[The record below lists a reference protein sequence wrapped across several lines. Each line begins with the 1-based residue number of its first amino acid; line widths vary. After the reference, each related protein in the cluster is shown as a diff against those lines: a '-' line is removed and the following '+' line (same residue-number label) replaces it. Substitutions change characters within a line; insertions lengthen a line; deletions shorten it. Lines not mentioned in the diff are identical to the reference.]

1 MELTRVFVYDF
12 VMFDSFLAQILVL
25 FLLYISAL
33 RIFFLRAPRIDAAA
47 VVSPLAFMVSV
58 ISFFIWGFSI
68 PNLALLVLSLL
79 FFLTNARAIMRLSA
93 QLYVDHYSIPF
104 IIATLVEL
112 AALVAVTL
120 FIVRYRPVRCVP
132 SDFSVEK
139 EVRAVSGNFANGFVF
154 DDEVSEKVR
163 GKISGYVTVYR
174 PTERIEWISSDDS
187 ILNKPADGAVAVE
200 NSVKTEDFSSDKAP
214 VALFVGTPF
223 APVAQYEPY
232 FVMLAQ
238 KGLTVLAADFFPSDM
253 TLFPDR
259 RNSRLFRRSELLRMR
274 FEEEENFE
282 KLRKEIVGFSIKGYE
297 ALSRIAIVNFR
308 KEDGSQRKIYYL
320 TDGLDTESVFSFSDK
335 FKSNVVGTMQMES
348 VEEYKTSRFGFVE
361 QTDVFLASKLGLK
374 RDGEFFI
381 PRYMAFKT
389 VQRIGNVLKSEK
401 KVEDENGAAQEA
413 ESENNEEHNGEQ
425 I

>member
-1 MELTRVFVYDF
+1 
-12 VMFDSFLAQILVL
+12 
-25 FLLYISAL
+25 
-33 RIFFLRAPRIDAAA
+33 
-47 VVSPLAFMVSV
+47 
-58 ISFFIWGFSI
+58 
-68 PNLALLVLSLL
+68 
-79 FFLTNARAIMRLSA
+79 
-93 QLYVDHYSIPF
+93 
-104 IIATLVEL
+104 
-112 AALVAVTL
+112 
-120 FIVRYRPVRCVP
+120 
-132 SDFSVEK
+132 
-139 EVRAVSGNFANGFVF
+139 
-154 DDEVSEKVR
+154 
-163 GKISGYVTVYR
+163 
-174 PTERIEWISSDDS
+174 
-187 ILNKPADGAVAVE
+187 
-200 NSVKTEDFSSDKAP
+200 
-214 VALFVGTPF
+214 
-223 APVAQYEPY
+223 
-232 FVMLAQ
+232 
-238 KGLTVLAADFFPSDM
+238 
-253 TLFPDR
+253 
-259 RNSRLFRRSELLRMR
+259 MR

-389 VQRIGNVLKSEK
+389 VQRIGNVLKSER

-413 ESENNEEHNGEQ
+413 ESENNEEYNGEQ